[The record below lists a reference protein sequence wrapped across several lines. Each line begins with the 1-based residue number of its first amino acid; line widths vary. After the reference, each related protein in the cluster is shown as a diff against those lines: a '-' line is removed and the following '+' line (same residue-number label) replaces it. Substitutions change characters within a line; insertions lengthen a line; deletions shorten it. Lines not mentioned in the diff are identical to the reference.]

1 MSSAEETAQ
10 WFVDVWADEVR
21 GRVRDVREDRKR
33 FDDLDHAYER
43 GEWTITE
50 RDLLTR
56 GQQLW
61 VAQHHLVWA
70 TNQLEQWVRRL
81 ARERGK
87 PEAEPDPVLTAL
99 RDALEHLDDAVLDE
113 DIASAGP
120 GKGNRALRRLPGS
133 QLYIGTFGS
142 HRMFGLVDP
151 EDIERRALAIVTT
164 ADRLEQQAEDYVHDL
179 MARGEWPPGDGDV
192 DE

>member
-1 MSSAEETAQ
+1 M
-10 WFVDVWADEVR
+10 
-21 GRVRDVREDRKR
+21 
-33 FDDLDHAYER
+33 
-43 GEWTITE
+43 
-50 RDLLTR
+50 R
-56 GQQLW
+56 GQRLW

-81 ARERGK
+81 AREQGG
-87 PEAEPDPVLTAL
+87 PEPEPDPVLTAL

-120 GKGNRALRRLPGS
+120 GKGNRALRKLPES

-179 MARGEWPPGDGDV
+179 MARGDWPPRDGDI
-192 DE
+192 DEEP